1 MFVFTNSKEKT
12 SPTIIGAG
20 ASIVGDVKGNNIV
33 QIHGTVNGKVLGDTV
48 VIGRGGRVIGKLVA
62 KTLFLHGFI
71 DGPATVDVANI
82 FSEAE
87 MTGVLSYK
95 KLNITNNN
103 KLECKLVCRKGGACD
118 EQ

>member
-1 MFVFTNSKEKT
+1 MFAFTNSKEKT

-20 ASIVGDVKGNNIV
+20 AKIVGDIKGDNIV
-33 QIHGTVNGKVLGDTV
+33 QIHGHVNGKVLADTL
-48 VIGRGGRVIGKLVA
+48 VIGRGGRVIGKVVA
-62 KTLFLHGFI
+62 KNLFLHGSI

-82 FSEAE
+82 FSDAE

-103 KLECKLVCRKGGACD
+103 KLDCKLVCRKGGQCD
-118 EQ
+118 V